1 MITIRADRQNDK
13 VLLKIAHAGEL
24 TERGIR
30 QGFFR
35 LAKDLHGTAN
45 EDILRKPKK
54 GKTYIVRGPSGRKR
68 RHVASAPGESHAN
81 LSGKLRRSMG
91 WKVSGAKLMEFGYGA
106 GPETAPDYAPFVENG
121 TRRMAARP
129 SLGNSVRK
137 NIRNGELHF
146 VREVMRRFAV

>member
-1 MITIRADRQNDK
+1 MISIRADRHNKD
-13 VLLKIAHAGEL
+13 VLLTIKHAGEL
-24 TERGIR
+24 AERGIR

-35 LAKDLHGTAN
+35 LAKDLQATAN
-45 EDILRKPKK
+45 KDILHKPKK
-54 GKTYIVRGPSGRKR
+54 GRTYIVRGPSGRKR

-106 GPETAPDYAPFVENG
+106 GPDTPPDYARFVDKG
-121 TRRMAARP
+121 TRRMKARP
-129 SLGNSVRK
+129 SLGNSVNK